1 MISKRSLFSVIFG
14 ATMLALLPCQSM
26 AVHVI
31 SDMPQKMEVYADEVQ
46 MAKATVT
53 ENENYKQTQD
63 IYATIGEKDNN
74 TGPLLRRVENGLENE
89 SVKYPKS
96 YVSESLKKKGVE
108 EAQKDAEKM
117 QALIKNKLVS
127 VDNNETLEEATE
139 RAKLRQALKEDAT
152 ADAAATSLAYLSE
165 STKAQEE
172 KLNAAKSTIEEKE
185 TLKDK
190 ADGTNEVLVAIL
202 REVMEGN
209 RLTAT
214 QLRLMSASELAEMP
228 VFKEEQS

>member
-46 MAKATVT
+46 MAKATET